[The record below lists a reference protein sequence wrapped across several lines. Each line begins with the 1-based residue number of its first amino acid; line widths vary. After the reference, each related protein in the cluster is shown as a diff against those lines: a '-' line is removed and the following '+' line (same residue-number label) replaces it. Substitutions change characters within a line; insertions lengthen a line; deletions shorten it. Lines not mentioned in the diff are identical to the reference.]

1 MSDQCRFCQ
10 IQGDIEAC
18 EAVSCTHH
26 ESWYAQRYKNLSE
39 KYLEQILE
47 LKEEIEI
54 HENTANGG

>member
-26 ESWYAQRYKNLSE
+26 ESWYARRYK
-39 KYLEQILE
+39 KIADRAQEQILE
-47 LKEEIEI
+47 LKEEIAK